1 MKNIQQNEIDKSAN
15 LQALLSTLP
24 KEIEPNKDLWQGIE
38 AQINKPNSSVKPANR
53 LQKWKPIAL
62 AASVVMVMLFSWS
75 NINSDPNIET
85 AQVTVE
91 SALQRQS
98 TTDLLALIDT
108 IALAHQQQIEGL
120 QSSTTLVVLSDNGQV
135 SSGPFNQGL
144 QELKAASQQ
153 IQQAL
158 KADPNNKSMWDMWQW
173 IMQREMTLLQRQQ
186 KSPINQN
193 QSFQGNQI

>member
-38 AQINKPNSSVKPANR
+38 VQINKPNSSVKPANR

-62 AASVVMVMLFSWS
+62 AASVVMVMLLSWS
-75 NINSDPNIET
+75 NINSDPNIDT

-108 IALAHQQQIEGL
+108 IALTHQQQLEGL
-120 QSSTTLVVLSDNGQV
+120 QSNATLVTLSSSSQV
-135 SSGPFNQGL
+135 SPFNQGL
-144 QELKAASQQ
+144 QELQAASLQ

-193 QSFQGNQI
+193 HAIEGNQI